1 MVMLLTIY
9 VIEQGLFNGAI
20 GRIVKSVYIKK
31 QGAQLAYV
39 VVDFEKIHDTSGAG
53 MGPNEPY
60 SRPCSD
66 NI

>member
-9 VIEQGLFNGAI
+9 VIEQGLFNGATI

-39 VVDFEKIHDTSGAG
+39 VVDFEKN
-53 MGPNEPY
+53 PRY
-60 SRPCSD
+60 LRSRHGTQ
-66 NI
+66 